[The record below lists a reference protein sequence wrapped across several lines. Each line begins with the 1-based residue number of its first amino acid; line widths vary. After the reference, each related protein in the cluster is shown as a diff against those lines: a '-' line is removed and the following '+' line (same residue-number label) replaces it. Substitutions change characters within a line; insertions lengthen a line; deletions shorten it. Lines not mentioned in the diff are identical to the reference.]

1 AAQYGSGSQK
11 AIKDIIKHKIEFGI
25 EFDNKKIA
33 ESIAKAT
40 EPENTGW
47 VETIVKDNVINA
59 TIKAEN
65 LGSLREAAE
74 DFMACLSVAEKV
86 SKQE

>member
-1 AAQYGSGSQK
+1 M
-11 AIKDIIKHKIEFGI
+11 DTVVE
-25 EFDNKKIA
+25 DNLI
-33 ESIAKAT
+33 KAT
-40 EPENTGW
+40 
-47 VETIVKDNVINA
+47 V
-59 TIKAEN
+59 KAEN